1 MKNKKN
7 KIINDTIYGFIKLE
21 NSIIL
26 KIINHRYFQRLRYIS
41 QLGLS
46 YLVFPGAHH
55 TRFHHAIGCLHLI
68 NNAIIQLRNKGN
80 LITYEEEEAVKIAI
94 LLHDIGHGP
103 FSHAL
108 ENSIINNIPHE
119 DISYMFM
126 HRLNEEFSGKLSL
139 AIKIF
144 KNKYK
149 KKFLHQLIC
158 SQLDIDRLDYLRR
171 DSFYTGVAEGNIG
184 TERIINMFDI
194 VNDKIVIE
202 EKGIYSIE
210 KFIIA
215 RRLMYWQVYLHKT
228 VIASEKI
235 LENILKRAK
244 ELIKKNK
251 KIYSPTSLLT
261 FLNKKHSIKN
271 FKNKPHLLDMFSDL
285 NDADIFVCLKY
296 WKESDDFI
304 LSQLS
309 KMILNRKLLKIK
321 IQKVKFNNDKI
332 LKISN
337 ILMKKYKLNCDEV
350 KYFIFSD
357 KVINHTYNPIN
368 DNINILM
375 KNGNIC
381 DITKISSLLKL
392 SNLKKEISKY
402 YLCYPNIINL

>member
-1 MKNKKN
+1 
-7 KIINDTIYGFIKLE
+7 
-21 NSIIL
+21 
-26 KIINHRYFQRLRYIS
+26 
-41 QLGLS
+41 
-46 YLVFPGAHH
+46 
-55 TRFHHAIGCLHLI
+55 
-68 NNAIIQLRNKGN
+68 
-80 LITYEEEEAVKIAI
+80 
-94 LLHDIGHGP
+94 
-103 FSHAL
+103 
-108 ENSIINNIPHE
+108 
-119 DISYMFM
+119 
-126 HRLNEEFSGKLSL
+126 
-139 AIKIF
+139 
-144 KNKYK
+144 
-149 KKFLHQLIC
+149 
-158 SQLDIDRLDYLRR
+158 
-171 DSFYTGVAEGNIG
+171 
-184 TERIINMFDI
+184 MFDI
-194 VNDKIVIE
+194 INDKIVIE

-228 VIASEKI
+228 VIASEKM

-261 FLNKKHSIKN
+261 FLDKEHSIKN

-309 KMILNRKLLKIK
+309 KMILSRKLLKIE
-321 IQKVKFNNDKI
+321 IQNKKFNNDKI

-381 DITKISSLLKL
+381 DITKVSSLLKL

-402 YLCYPNIINL
+402 YLCYPNNINL